1 METSAFQSL
10 KLALVDLSGLS
21 KDALH
26 IYVGLAV
33 FLLVAIALRKPLR
46 SPVPWLAVLLLAVLG
61 ESLDSRDDISHYG
74 AWRVLV
80 SVHDIANT
88 LFWPTVLLL
97 LARYTRV
104 LEVPRAG
111 G

>member
-1 METSAFQSL
+1 
-10 KLALVDLSGLS
+10 
-21 KDALH
+21 
-26 IYVGLAV
+26 
-33 FLLVAIALRKPLR
+33 
-46 SPVPWLAVLLLAVLG
+46 
-61 ESLDSRDDISHYG
+61 
-74 AWRVLV
+74 VLV